1 MKRVCD
7 VLCVARSA
15 AVKGELRSS
24 DWKDARQPDDG
35 QLVAQ
40 ICSAIEDLPSYGYR
54 RAWALLRRERA
65 CQGLPAVN
73 LKRGLLDHAYTRPAA
88 ATPNS

>member
-15 AVKGELRSS
+15 AVKGQLRSS
-24 DWKDARQPDDG
+24 DWKDTRQPDDG
-35 QLVAQ
+35 QLVTQ

-54 RAWALLRRERA
+54 RA
-65 CQGLPAVN
+65 
-73 LKRGLLDHAYTRPAA
+73 
-88 ATPNS
+88 